1 MYTIDDIQIFIAT
14 HNRANLIVES
24 LESILNQT
32 AGVKEIT
39 VLDNDST
46 DNTYEVVS
54 KYADRGVKYIKTYGF
69 LGNFNKAQEIAN
81 KEFVM
86 LFHDDDI
93 LHPKYIE
100 LAINLLNKENN
111 LSIITTRYTE
121 FKNNNVPT
129 ISQEISDK
137 VYIFKD
143 QKEFAEFLYYKEI
156 VAYATAIYKTKYF
169 KICPIEY
176 EKYSKFND
184 WPFMVKIA
192 KYGKSAIFADLNM
205 FYIRKHCG
213 QDTCTS
219 TNTPSIEQSINWDLF
234 FKKALKVD
242 KSAKNFFR
250 FKNYYKHFLYSKYVD
265 YISQEDREK
274 YSMQDVVNI
283 AKFKGIEYFN
293 RRIIL
298 CLYVLFYTLK
308 IYLKIKI

>member
-184 WPFMVKIA
+184 
-192 KYGKSAIFADLNM
+192 
-205 FYIRKHCG
+205 
-213 QDTCTS
+213 
-219 TNTPSIEQSINWDLF
+219 
-234 FKKALKVD
+234 
-242 KSAKNFFR
+242 
-250 FKNYYKHFLYSKYVD
+250 
-265 YISQEDREK
+265 
-274 YSMQDVVNI
+274 
-283 AKFKGIEYFN
+283 
-293 RRIIL
+293 
-298 CLYVLFYTLK
+298 
-308 IYLKIKI
+308 